1 MKKLISILI
10 VLVMGLGTISLSS
23 CDDEMTAYT
32 LEGTWEGKMYIGYYY
47 GGHEYEASY
56 TVLEFLSD
64 PLSNTSGRGYWVDY
78 YDEFSPYSSF
88 YSRIDWR
95 VDNGTIY
102 IRFNDD
108 YDYYDDYYWGTFN
121 YDIAIS
127 DYRLTDNHFRGRI
140 YYDNEYEYFN
150 LVHTSSPHWGY
161 NDWGWRAYGTY
172 GTYGTT
178 RSTADSTEKPVRILR
193 HAAK

>member
-1 MKKLISILI
+1 MKKLISILT
-10 VLVMGLGTISLSS
+10 VLLIGLGTISLSS

-32 LEGTWEGKMYIGYYY
+32 LEGTWEGDMYMGYYY
-47 GGHEYEASY
+47 GGREYYASY
-56 TVLEFLSD
+56 TVLEFLTD

-108 YDYYDDYYWGTFN
+108 YDYSIYN
-121 YDIAIS
+121 YDIAIR
-127 DYRLTDNHFRGRI
+127 DYRLNDNHFRGRI
-140 YYDNEYEYFN
+140 FHDDSYETFD
-150 LVHTSSPHWGY
+150 LIHTSSPHWGY

>member
-1 MKKLISILI
+1 MKKLISILT
-10 VLVMGLGTISLSS
+10 VLVIGLGTISLSS

-88 YSRIDWR
+88 YSRIDCR

-108 YDYYDDYYWGTFN
+108 YDYSLYN
-121 YDIAIS
+121 YDIAIR

-140 YYDNEYEYFN
+140 YYDNEYESFD

-172 GTYGTT
+172 YGTNGTT

>member
-1 MKKLISILI
+1 MKKLISILT
-10 VLVMGLGTISLSS
+10 VLVIGLGTISLSS

-108 YDYYDDYYWGTFN
+108 YDYSLYN
-121 YDIAIS
+121 YDIAIR
-127 DYRLTDNHFRGRI
+127 DYRLTDNHFSGRI

-150 LVHTSSPHWGY
+150 LVHVSSPHWGY

-172 GTYGTT
+172 YGTNGTT

>member
-108 YDYYDDYYWGTFN
+108 LYYSLYN
-121 YDIAIS
+121 YDIAIR

-140 YYDNEYEYFN
+140 YYDNEYETFD
-150 LVHTSSPHWGY
+150 LIHTSSPHWGY

-172 GTYGTT
+172 YGANGTT

>member
-1 MKKLISILI
+1 MKKLISILT
-10 VLVMGLGTISLSS
+10 VLVIGLGTISLSS

-108 YDYYDDYYWGTFN
+108 YDYSLYN
-121 YDIAIS
+121 YDIAIR

-140 YYDNEYEYFN
+140 YYDNEYESFD

-172 GTYGTT
+172 YGTNGTT